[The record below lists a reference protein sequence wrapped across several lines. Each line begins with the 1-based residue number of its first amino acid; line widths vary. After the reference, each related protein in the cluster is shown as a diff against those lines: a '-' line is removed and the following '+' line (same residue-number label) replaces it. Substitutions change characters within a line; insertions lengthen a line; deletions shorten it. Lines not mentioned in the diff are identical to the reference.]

1 MKLIRH
7 GAPGAEKPG
16 LMVDEGIRVDASAFG
31 EDYDEPF
38 FATDGLERLQTWLAR
53 QTRLSPLPDEVRLGP
68 PTCRPSKLICI
79 GLNYADHARESGMTI
94 PDEPVIFFKATS
106 AICGP
111 YDDLTIPQGSAK
123 TDWEVEL
130 AVVIGKKAAYV
141 APEEAMDYVAGYM
154 LHNDYSERA
163 FQLERGGQW
172 VKGKSCDTF
181 APLGPFLATKD
192 EIPDP
197 HNLDLWL
204 SLNGENVQE
213 SNTSNLIFGVPQL
226 VSYLS
231 RFMTLLPGDIISTGT
246 PSGVGLG
253 FKPPRFLK
261 PGDVVEPGIEGLGA
275 SRQVARA
282 YRQGEVRP

>member
-16 LMVDEGIRVDASAFG
+16 LMVDEGLRVDASAFG
-31 EDYDEPF
+31 EDYNEPF
-38 FATDGLERLQTWLAR
+38 FATDGVERLQTWLAK
-53 QTRLSPLPDEVRLGP
+53 QTSLPPLPEEVRLGP

-79 GLNYADHARESGMTI
+79 GLNYADHARESGMAI

-111 YDDLTIPQGSAK
+111 YDDLTLPQGSAK

-141 APEEAMDYVAGYM
+141 AEEEAMGYVAGYM

-163 FQLERGGQW
+163 FQLEQGGQW

-204 SLNGENVQE
+204 SLNGEHVQE

-261 PGDVVEPGIEGLGA
+261 PGDVVEPGIEGLGT

-282 YRQGEVRP
+282 FEQARLS

>member
-16 LMVDEGIRVDASAFG
+16 LILDEGLRVDASAFG
-31 EDYDEPF
+31 EDYDESF
-38 FATDGLERLQTWLAR
+38 FATDGLDRLKTWLAR
-53 QTRLSPLPDEVRLGP
+53 EISLPPLPDDARLGP
-68 PTCRPSKLICI
+68 PVCRPSKLICI
-79 GLNYADHARESGMTI
+79 GLNYADHARESGMAL

-111 YDDLTIPQGSAK
+111 YDDLILPRGSVK

-130 AVVIGKKAAYV
+130 AVVIGKRASYV
-141 APEEAMDYVAGYM
+141 AEADAMDRVAGYM
-154 LHNDYSERA
+154 LHNDYSERT
-163 FQLERGGQW
+163 FQLEQGGQW

-192 EIPDP
+192 DIPDP
-197 HNLDLWL
+197 HNLALWL
-204 SLNGENVQE
+204 TVNGQTVQE
-213 SNTSNLIFGVPQL
+213 SSTSNLVFGVPAL

-231 RFMTLLPGDIISTGT
+231 RFMTLLPGDVISTGT
-246 PSGVGLG
+246 PAGVGLG
-253 FKPPRFLK
+253 FDPPRYLK
-261 PGDVVEPGIEGLGA
+261 PGDVVALGIEGLGA

-282 YRQGEVRP
+282 YEPTEAA